1 MIRAGCP
8 GGDEAG
14 QSITLMIRVTRRQA
28 LYALKEFE
36 GMACSIAGVLE
47 AIGDRWAVL
56 IRATSRSGTR
66 YEDLRR

>member
-28 LYALKEFE
+28 LYALKEF
-36 GMACSIAGVLE
+36 
-47 AIGDRWAVL
+47 
-56 IRATSRSGTR
+56 
-66 YEDLRR
+66 